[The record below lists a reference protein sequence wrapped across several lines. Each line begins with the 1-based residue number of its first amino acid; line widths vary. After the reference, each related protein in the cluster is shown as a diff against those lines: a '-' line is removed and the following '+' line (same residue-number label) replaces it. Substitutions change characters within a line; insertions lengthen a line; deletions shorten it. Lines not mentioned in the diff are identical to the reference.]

1 MIWFLLQYWTVRI
14 VFEAV
19 KVLAGMA
26 ITMTVGVGVLAAS
39 EYPGGGTMIGW
50 ASVLILIVGLTY
62 IIRPIV
68 LERGWKDAAAYI
80 ALSCTPAVALILI
93 IGGAV
98 WMLEA

>member
-1 MIWFLLQYWTVRI
+1 MIWTILLYGIFRI
-14 VFEAV
+14 ITEAA
-19 KVLAGMA
+19 KGLAGAA
-26 ITMTVGVGVLAAS
+26 IMITVGVGVLAAS